1 MKKDTIKSLTTR
13 DQCRVKISV
22 WYGSADNYLHGFR
35 EVMANS
41 CDEINNNFDKGI
53 IEVELFEDLKTISV
67 KDTGRG
73 IPIEGKTDGKPN
85 RVLLF
90 ETLFSGTNYDNEENG
105 KITTGTNGVG
115 TCVLNHTS
123 TLFKVESYR
132 GKKLH
137 ELIYE
142 NGGEFKSFKSYDNP
156 LINEEYTTGTKIT
169 FKLDDDVYTKT
180 EYVYDEV
187 IDICDKIASVNPN
200 IKFVI
205 KHKDDIRNISY
216 KSLQD
221 YFINTMGNE
230 RSFESIV
237 KVFDKPEK
245 NIYEI
250 VLTGSLE
257 NNKQYTFLNGTYL
270 PEQGSIYDGIIN
282 GIRLYSNNYFKSN
295 NMYKS
300 KEKNLTNKDVQG
312 AVSFICKVESVNVSF
327 SNQTKFS
334 TAKKLYE
341 ELGKEYIQEMLEI
354 WKNEEP
360 MEFKRLMD
368 IILVS
373 KRSNE
378 KVQDYMSKTKKKLQE
393 TITVENR
400 VDGYVDCK
408 EYGEDSMLFV
418 CEGRS
423 ALGSI
428 VLARD
433 AKNQAVFPLRGKIL
447 NILKSPYDKIFK
459 NKEIEGLV
467 KVLGCGVESKTTK
480 IDFDKLRFG
489 KLVIATDADCFT
501 GDTKVKM
508 LDGTC
513 KTFEELV
520 EMEKENPN
528 QIYWVYSC
536 DENGKVVPGKGV
548 RPRITT
554 YKDKIYHVEL
564 DNGDI
569 IKCTDNH
576 RFMLRDG
583 SYKEAQ
589 YLVEGDSLMP
599 LYSKKEIYGKRSS
612 NLYERVKTN
621 DNQTWEYTHRLVAK
635 ETQGGIPKGYHVH
648 HIDKNSLN
656 NEPNNLQILTQLEHH
671 KIHLHEDN
679 NRGLQHTYNGT
690 EKHINA
696 VKNAWKSGRY
706 ESVKQRLIEYNKTEM
721 NRESTAILNRREDV
735 KLLQKRGKIAKFGRK
750 ILDLGYELT
759 EEVINTKE
767 YKNHEEWGTQ
777 TYIFPHGT
785 KECKKPGFS
794 LKKILECFDGFDEFV
809 ECSKT
814 YNHKVKSV
822 TIEYLDEKIPMYD
835 ITVEEHHNFSLELSD
850 GSGIFV
856 HNCDGFHIQC
866 LVLTMIYRL
875 MPTLLERGHVYILD
889 TPLFEIR
896 DLKEDKMYYAYSD
909 KEKDEIISKL
919 NKYQVSRNKG
929 LGELEPT
936 TMSMCIKEGSNT
948 IRQVQWEEIE
958 EVNKWF
964 ETLMGEDLQTRKEY
978 IKDNLHKYKMED

>member
-1 MKKDTIKSLTTR
+1 MKNDIIKTLTTR
-13 DQCRVKISV
+13 EQCRDKISV
-22 WYGSADNYLHGFR
+22 WYGSADNYQHGFR
-35 EVMANS
+35 EVMANA

-53 IEVELFEDLKTISV
+53 IEVELFDDLQTISV

-90 ETLFSGTNYDNEENG
+90 ETLFSGTNYDNSKNG
-105 KITTGTNGVG
+105 RITTGVNGVG
-115 TCVLNHTS
+115 TCTLNHTS

-169 FKLDDDVYTKT
+169 FKLDDEVYTKT
-180 EYVYDEV
+180 EYVYDEI
-187 IDICDKIASVNPN
+187 IDICDKIAAVNPN
-200 IKFVI
+200 IEFII

-237 KVFDKPEK
+237 KTFDKPEK

-489 KLVIATDADCFT
+489 KLVIATDADC
-501 GDTKVKM
+501 
-508 LDGTC
+508 
-513 KTFEELV
+513 
-520 EMEKENPN
+520 
-528 QIYWVYSC
+528 
-536 DENGKVVPGKGV
+536 
-548 RPRITT
+548 
-554 YKDKIYHVEL
+554 
-564 DNGDI
+564 
-569 IKCTDNH
+569 
-576 RFMLRDG
+576 
-583 SYKEAQ
+583 
-589 YLVEGDSLMP
+589 
-599 LYSKKEIYGKRSS
+599 
-612 NLYERVKTN
+612 
-621 DNQTWEYTHRLVAK
+621 
-635 ETQGGIPKGYHVH
+635 
-648 HIDKNSLN
+648 
-656 NEPNNLQILTQLEHH
+656 
-671 KIHLHEDN
+671 
-679 NRGLQHTYNGT
+679 
-690 EKHINA
+690 
-696 VKNAWKSGRY
+696 
-706 ESVKQRLIEYNKTEM
+706 
-721 NRESTAILNRREDV
+721 
-735 KLLQKRGKIAKFGRK
+735 
-750 ILDLGYELT
+750 
-759 EEVINTKE
+759 
-767 YKNHEEWGTQ
+767 
-777 TYIFPHGT
+777 
-785 KECKKPGFS
+785 
-794 LKKILECFDGFDEFV
+794 
-809 ECSKT
+809 
-814 YNHKVKSV
+814 
-822 TIEYLDEKIPMYD
+822 
-835 ITVEEHHNFSLELSD
+835 
-850 GSGIFV
+850 
-856 HNCDGFHIQC
+856 DGFHIQC

-896 DLKEDKMYYAYSD
+896 DLKEDKMYYAYYD

-919 NKYQVSRNKG
+919 SKYQVSRNKG

>member
-237 KVFDKPEK
+237 KTFDKPEK

-368 IILVS
+368 VILVS

-489 KLVIATDADCFT
+489 KLVIATDADC
-501 GDTKVKM
+501 
-508 LDGTC
+508 
-513 KTFEELV
+513 
-520 EMEKENPN
+520 
-528 QIYWVYSC
+528 
-536 DENGKVVPGKGV
+536 
-548 RPRITT
+548 
-554 YKDKIYHVEL
+554 
-564 DNGDI
+564 
-569 IKCTDNH
+569 
-576 RFMLRDG
+576 
-583 SYKEAQ
+583 
-589 YLVEGDSLMP
+589 
-599 LYSKKEIYGKRSS
+599 
-612 NLYERVKTN
+612 
-621 DNQTWEYTHRLVAK
+621 
-635 ETQGGIPKGYHVH
+635 
-648 HIDKNSLN
+648 
-656 NEPNNLQILTQLEHH
+656 
-671 KIHLHEDN
+671 
-679 NRGLQHTYNGT
+679 
-690 EKHINA
+690 
-696 VKNAWKSGRY
+696 
-706 ESVKQRLIEYNKTEM
+706 
-721 NRESTAILNRREDV
+721 
-735 KLLQKRGKIAKFGRK
+735 
-750 ILDLGYELT
+750 
-759 EEVINTKE
+759 
-767 YKNHEEWGTQ
+767 
-777 TYIFPHGT
+777 
-785 KECKKPGFS
+785 
-794 LKKILECFDGFDEFV
+794 
-809 ECSKT
+809 
-814 YNHKVKSV
+814 
-822 TIEYLDEKIPMYD
+822 
-835 ITVEEHHNFSLELSD
+835 
-850 GSGIFV
+850 
-856 HNCDGFHIQC
+856 DGFHIQC

-919 NKYQVSRNKG
+919 SKYQVSRNKG

-948 IRQVQWEEIE
+948 IRKVQWEEIE

>member
-230 RSFESIV
+230 RSFESTV
-237 KVFDKPEK
+237 KTFDKPEK

-489 KLVIATDADCFT
+489 KLVIATDADC
-501 GDTKVKM
+501 
-508 LDGTC
+508 
-513 KTFEELV
+513 
-520 EMEKENPN
+520 
-528 QIYWVYSC
+528 
-536 DENGKVVPGKGV
+536 
-548 RPRITT
+548 
-554 YKDKIYHVEL
+554 
-564 DNGDI
+564 
-569 IKCTDNH
+569 
-576 RFMLRDG
+576 
-583 SYKEAQ
+583 
-589 YLVEGDSLMP
+589 
-599 LYSKKEIYGKRSS
+599 
-612 NLYERVKTN
+612 
-621 DNQTWEYTHRLVAK
+621 
-635 ETQGGIPKGYHVH
+635 
-648 HIDKNSLN
+648 
-656 NEPNNLQILTQLEHH
+656 
-671 KIHLHEDN
+671 
-679 NRGLQHTYNGT
+679 
-690 EKHINA
+690 
-696 VKNAWKSGRY
+696 
-706 ESVKQRLIEYNKTEM
+706 
-721 NRESTAILNRREDV
+721 
-735 KLLQKRGKIAKFGRK
+735 
-750 ILDLGYELT
+750 
-759 EEVINTKE
+759 
-767 YKNHEEWGTQ
+767 
-777 TYIFPHGT
+777 
-785 KECKKPGFS
+785 
-794 LKKILECFDGFDEFV
+794 
-809 ECSKT
+809 
-814 YNHKVKSV
+814 
-822 TIEYLDEKIPMYD
+822 
-835 ITVEEHHNFSLELSD
+835 
-850 GSGIFV
+850 
-856 HNCDGFHIQC
+856 DGFHIQC

-919 NKYQVSRNKG
+919 SKYQVSRNKG

>member
-237 KVFDKPEK
+237 KTFDKPEK

-250 VLTGSLE
+250 VLTGSLK
-257 NNKQYTFLNGTYL
+257 NNKQHTFLNGTYL

-489 KLVIATDADCFT
+489 KLVIATDADC
-501 GDTKVKM
+501 
-508 LDGTC
+508 
-513 KTFEELV
+513 
-520 EMEKENPN
+520 
-528 QIYWVYSC
+528 
-536 DENGKVVPGKGV
+536 
-548 RPRITT
+548 
-554 YKDKIYHVEL
+554 
-564 DNGDI
+564 
-569 IKCTDNH
+569 
-576 RFMLRDG
+576 
-583 SYKEAQ
+583 
-589 YLVEGDSLMP
+589 
-599 LYSKKEIYGKRSS
+599 
-612 NLYERVKTN
+612 
-621 DNQTWEYTHRLVAK
+621 
-635 ETQGGIPKGYHVH
+635 
-648 HIDKNSLN
+648 
-656 NEPNNLQILTQLEHH
+656 
-671 KIHLHEDN
+671 
-679 NRGLQHTYNGT
+679 
-690 EKHINA
+690 
-696 VKNAWKSGRY
+696 
-706 ESVKQRLIEYNKTEM
+706 
-721 NRESTAILNRREDV
+721 
-735 KLLQKRGKIAKFGRK
+735 
-750 ILDLGYELT
+750 
-759 EEVINTKE
+759 
-767 YKNHEEWGTQ
+767 
-777 TYIFPHGT
+777 
-785 KECKKPGFS
+785 
-794 LKKILECFDGFDEFV
+794 
-809 ECSKT
+809 
-814 YNHKVKSV
+814 
-822 TIEYLDEKIPMYD
+822 
-835 ITVEEHHNFSLELSD
+835 
-850 GSGIFV
+850 
-856 HNCDGFHIQC
+856 DGFHIQC

-919 NKYQVSRNKG
+919 SKYQVSRNKG

>member
-53 IEVELFEDLKTISV
+53 IEVELFEDLQTISV

-90 ETLFSGTNYDNEENG
+90 ETLFSGTNYDNEANG

-169 FKLDDDVYTKT
+169 FKLDDEVYTKT

-237 KVFDKPEK
+237 KTFDKPEK

-295 NMYKS
+295 NMYRS

-368 IILVS
+368 TILVS

-447 NILKSPYDKIFK
+447 NILKSSYDKIFK

-467 KVLGCGVESKTTK
+467 KVLGCGVESKSTSL
-480 IDFDKLRFG
+480 DLDKLRFG

-508 LDGTC
+508 LDGTY

-520 EMEKENPN
+520 EMEKKNPK
-528 QIYWVYSC
+528 QIYQVYSC
-536 DENGKVVPGKGV
+536 DKYGQLYPGKGYN
-548 RPRITT
+548 PRITT
-554 YKDKIYHVEL
+554 YTDVLYHIEL

-569 IKCTDNH
+569 IKCTNNH
-576 RFMLRDG
+576 RFMLKDG
-583 SYKEAQ
+583 TYKEAQ
-589 YLVEGDSLMP
+589 YLSNDEELKS
-599 LYSKKEIYGKRSS
+599 LYSSHS
-612 NLYERVKTN
+612 
-621 DNQTWEYTHRLVAK
+621 
-635 ETQGGIPKGYHVH
+635 
-648 HIDKNSLN
+648 
-656 NEPNNLQILTQLEHH
+656 
-671 KIHLHEDN
+671 
-679 NRGLQHTYNGT
+679 
-690 EKHINA
+690 
-696 VKNAWKSGRY
+696 
-706 ESVKQRLIEYNKTEM
+706 
-721 NRESTAILNRREDV
+721 
-735 KLLQKRGKIAKFGRK
+735 
-750 ILDLGYELT
+750 
-759 EEVINTKE
+759 
-767 YKNHEEWGTQ
+767 
-777 TYIFPHGT
+777 
-785 KECKKPGFS
+785 
-794 LKKILECFDGFDEFV
+794 
-809 ECSKT
+809 
-814 YNHKVKSV
+814 VKSV
-822 TIEYLDEKIPMYD
+822 TIEHLDEEIPMYD
-835 ITVEEHHNFSLELSD
+835 ITVEDYHNFSLELSD

-866 LVLTMIYRL
+866 LVLTMIYKL
-875 MPTLLERGHVYILD
+875 MPTLLKEGHIYILD

-896 DLKEDKMYYAYSD
+896 DLKTDKMYYAYSD
-909 KEKDEIISKL
+909 KEKDNIIKDL
-919 NKYQVSRNKG
+919 DKYQISRSKG
-929 LGELEPT
+929 LGENDAEVMAHCINEET
-936 TMSMCIKEGSNT
+936 GTMRKVE
-948 IRQVQWEEIE
+948 WEDVEKLNE
-958 EVNKWF
+958 WF
-964 ETLMGEDLQTRKEY
+964 EILMGEELQTRKEY
-978 IKDNLHKYKMED
+978 IKENMHRYKMED

>member
-1 MKKDTIKSLTTR
+1 MKNDIIKTLTTR
-13 DQCRVKISV
+13 EQCRDKISV
-22 WYGSADNYLHGFR
+22 WYGSADNYQHGFR
-35 EVMANS
+35 EVMANA

-53 IEVELFEDLKTISV
+53 IEVDLFDDLQTISV

-90 ETLFSGTNYDNEENG
+90 ETLFSGTNYDNSKNG
-105 KITTGTNGVG
+105 RITTGVNGVG
-115 TCVLNHTS
+115 TCTLNHTS

-169 FKLDDDVYTKT
+169 FKLDDEVYTKT
-180 EYVYDEV
+180 EYVYDEI
-187 IDICDKIASVNPN
+187 IDICDKIAAVNPN
-200 IKFVI
+200 IEFII

-237 KVFDKPEK
+237 KTFDKPEK

-489 KLVIATDADCFT
+489 KLVIATDADC
-501 GDTKVKM
+501 
-508 LDGTC
+508 
-513 KTFEELV
+513 
-520 EMEKENPN
+520 
-528 QIYWVYSC
+528 
-536 DENGKVVPGKGV
+536 
-548 RPRITT
+548 
-554 YKDKIYHVEL
+554 
-564 DNGDI
+564 
-569 IKCTDNH
+569 
-576 RFMLRDG
+576 
-583 SYKEAQ
+583 
-589 YLVEGDSLMP
+589 
-599 LYSKKEIYGKRSS
+599 
-612 NLYERVKTN
+612 
-621 DNQTWEYTHRLVAK
+621 
-635 ETQGGIPKGYHVH
+635 
-648 HIDKNSLN
+648 
-656 NEPNNLQILTQLEHH
+656 
-671 KIHLHEDN
+671 
-679 NRGLQHTYNGT
+679 
-690 EKHINA
+690 
-696 VKNAWKSGRY
+696 
-706 ESVKQRLIEYNKTEM
+706 
-721 NRESTAILNRREDV
+721 
-735 KLLQKRGKIAKFGRK
+735 
-750 ILDLGYELT
+750 
-759 EEVINTKE
+759 
-767 YKNHEEWGTQ
+767 
-777 TYIFPHGT
+777 
-785 KECKKPGFS
+785 
-794 LKKILECFDGFDEFV
+794 
-809 ECSKT
+809 
-814 YNHKVKSV
+814 
-822 TIEYLDEKIPMYD
+822 
-835 ITVEEHHNFSLELSD
+835 
-850 GSGIFV
+850 
-856 HNCDGFHIQC
+856 DGFHIQC

-919 NKYQVSRNKG
+919 SKYQVSRNKG

>member
-53 IEVELFEDLKTISV
+53 IEVELFEDLQTISV

-156 LINEEYTTGTKIT
+156 LINDEYTTGTKIT

-205 KHKDDIRNISY
+205 KHKDDVRNISY

-230 RSFESIV
+230 QSFESVV

-282 GIRLYSNNYFKSN
+282 GIRLYANNYYKAN

-489 KLVIATDADCFT
+489 KLVIATDADC
-501 GDTKVKM
+501 
-508 LDGTC
+508 
-513 KTFEELV
+513 
-520 EMEKENPN
+520 
-528 QIYWVYSC
+528 
-536 DENGKVVPGKGV
+536 
-548 RPRITT
+548 
-554 YKDKIYHVEL
+554 
-564 DNGDI
+564 
-569 IKCTDNH
+569 
-576 RFMLRDG
+576 
-583 SYKEAQ
+583 
-589 YLVEGDSLMP
+589 
-599 LYSKKEIYGKRSS
+599 
-612 NLYERVKTN
+612 
-621 DNQTWEYTHRLVAK
+621 
-635 ETQGGIPKGYHVH
+635 
-648 HIDKNSLN
+648 
-656 NEPNNLQILTQLEHH
+656 
-671 KIHLHEDN
+671 
-679 NRGLQHTYNGT
+679 
-690 EKHINA
+690 
-696 VKNAWKSGRY
+696 
-706 ESVKQRLIEYNKTEM
+706 
-721 NRESTAILNRREDV
+721 
-735 KLLQKRGKIAKFGRK
+735 
-750 ILDLGYELT
+750 
-759 EEVINTKE
+759 
-767 YKNHEEWGTQ
+767 
-777 TYIFPHGT
+777 
-785 KECKKPGFS
+785 
-794 LKKILECFDGFDEFV
+794 
-809 ECSKT
+809 
-814 YNHKVKSV
+814 
-822 TIEYLDEKIPMYD
+822 
-835 ITVEEHHNFSLELSD
+835 
-850 GSGIFV
+850 
-856 HNCDGFHIQC
+856 DGFHIQC

>member
-230 RSFESIV
+230 QSFESVV

-489 KLVIATDADCFT
+489 KLVIATDFD
-501 GDTKVKM
+501 V
-508 LDGTC
+508 DG
-513 KTFEELV
+513 L
-520 EMEKENPN
+520 
-528 QIYWVYSC
+528 
-536 DENGKVVPGKGV
+536 
-548 RPRITT
+548 
-554 YKDKIYHVEL
+554 
-564 DNGDI
+564 
-569 IKCTDNH
+569 
-576 RFMLRDG
+576 
-583 SYKEAQ
+583 
-589 YLVEGDSLMP
+589 
-599 LYSKKEIYGKRSS
+599 
-612 NLYERVKTN
+612 
-621 DNQTWEYTHRLVAK
+621 
-635 ETQGGIPKGYHVH
+635 
-648 HIDKNSLN
+648 
-656 NEPNNLQILTQLEHH
+656 
-671 KIHLHEDN
+671 
-679 NRGLQHTYNGT
+679 
-690 EKHINA
+690 
-696 VKNAWKSGRY
+696 
-706 ESVKQRLIEYNKTEM
+706 
-721 NRESTAILNRREDV
+721 
-735 KLLQKRGKIAKFGRK
+735 
-750 ILDLGYELT
+750 
-759 EEVINTKE
+759 
-767 YKNHEEWGTQ
+767 
-777 TYIFPHGT
+777 
-785 KECKKPGFS
+785 
-794 LKKILECFDGFDEFV
+794 
-809 ECSKT
+809 
-814 YNHKVKSV
+814 
-822 TIEYLDEKIPMYD
+822 
-835 ITVEEHHNFSLELSD
+835 
-850 GSGIFV
+850 
-856 HNCDGFHIQC
+856 HIQC

-875 MPTLLERGHVYILD
+875 MPSLLKNGHVYILD

-896 DLKEDKMYYAYSD
+896 DLKKDEMYYAYSD
-909 KEKDEIISKL
+909 KEKEDIIKKL
-919 NKYQVSRNKG
+919 EKYQISRNKG
-929 LGELEPT
+929 LGEVEAT
-936 TMSMCIKEGSNT
+936 TMAQCIDVEKGT
-948 IRQVQWEEIE
+948 MRQVHWEDVVKID
-958 EVNKWF
+958 KWF
-964 ETLMGEDLQTRKEY
+964 ETLMGEDLQSRKEY
-978 IKDNLHKYKMED
+978 IKENLHKYKMED

>member
-1 MKKDTIKSLTTR
+1 MKNDIIKTLTTR
-13 DQCRVKISV
+13 EQCRDKISV
-22 WYGSADNYLHGFR
+22 WYGSADNYQHGFR

-90 ETLFSGTNYDNEENG
+90 ETLFSGTNYDNSKNG
-105 KITTGTNGVG
+105 RITTGVNGVG
-115 TCVLNHTS
+115 TCTLNHTS

-237 KVFDKPEK
+237 KTFDKPEK

-354 WKNEEP
+354 WKNENP

-489 KLVIATDADCFT
+489 KLVIATDADC
-501 GDTKVKM
+501 
-508 LDGTC
+508 
-513 KTFEELV
+513 
-520 EMEKENPN
+520 
-528 QIYWVYSC
+528 
-536 DENGKVVPGKGV
+536 
-548 RPRITT
+548 
-554 YKDKIYHVEL
+554 
-564 DNGDI
+564 
-569 IKCTDNH
+569 
-576 RFMLRDG
+576 
-583 SYKEAQ
+583 
-589 YLVEGDSLMP
+589 
-599 LYSKKEIYGKRSS
+599 
-612 NLYERVKTN
+612 
-621 DNQTWEYTHRLVAK
+621 
-635 ETQGGIPKGYHVH
+635 
-648 HIDKNSLN
+648 
-656 NEPNNLQILTQLEHH
+656 
-671 KIHLHEDN
+671 
-679 NRGLQHTYNGT
+679 
-690 EKHINA
+690 
-696 VKNAWKSGRY
+696 
-706 ESVKQRLIEYNKTEM
+706 
-721 NRESTAILNRREDV
+721 
-735 KLLQKRGKIAKFGRK
+735 
-750 ILDLGYELT
+750 
-759 EEVINTKE
+759 
-767 YKNHEEWGTQ
+767 
-777 TYIFPHGT
+777 
-785 KECKKPGFS
+785 
-794 LKKILECFDGFDEFV
+794 
-809 ECSKT
+809 
-814 YNHKVKSV
+814 
-822 TIEYLDEKIPMYD
+822 
-835 ITVEEHHNFSLELSD
+835 
-850 GSGIFV
+850 
-856 HNCDGFHIQC
+856 DGFHIQC

>member
-1 MKKDTIKSLTTR
+1 MKNDIIKTLTTR
-13 DQCRVKISV
+13 EQCRDKISV
-22 WYGSADNYLHGFR
+22 WYGSADNYQHGFR
-35 EVMANS
+35 EVMANA

-53 IEVELFEDLKTISV
+53 IEIELFDDLQTISV

-90 ETLFSGTNYDNEENG
+90 ETLFSGTNYDNSKNG
-105 KITTGTNGVG
+105 RITTGVNGVG
-115 TCVLNHTS
+115 TCTLNHTS

-169 FKLDDDVYTKT
+169 FKLDDEVYTKT
-180 EYVYDEV
+180 EYVYDEI

-205 KHKDDIRNISY
+205 KHKEDIRNISY

-237 KVFDKPEK
+237 KTFDKPEK

-360 MEFKRLMD
+360 MEFKRLMN
-368 IILVS
+368 IILTS

-489 KLVIATDADCFT
+489 KLVIATDAD
-501 GDTKVKM
+501 
-508 LDGTC
+508 
-513 KTFEELV
+513 
-520 EMEKENPN
+520 
-528 QIYWVYSC
+528 
-536 DENGKVVPGKGV
+536 
-548 RPRITT
+548 
-554 YKDKIYHVEL
+554 
-564 DNGDI
+564 
-569 IKCTDNH
+569 
-576 RFMLRDG
+576 
-583 SYKEAQ
+583 
-589 YLVEGDSLMP
+589 
-599 LYSKKEIYGKRSS
+599 
-612 NLYERVKTN
+612 
-621 DNQTWEYTHRLVAK
+621 
-635 ETQGGIPKGYHVH
+635 
-648 HIDKNSLN
+648 
-656 NEPNNLQILTQLEHH
+656 
-671 KIHLHEDN
+671 
-679 NRGLQHTYNGT
+679 
-690 EKHINA
+690 
-696 VKNAWKSGRY
+696 
-706 ESVKQRLIEYNKTEM
+706 
-721 NRESTAILNRREDV
+721 
-735 KLLQKRGKIAKFGRK
+735 
-750 ILDLGYELT
+750 
-759 EEVINTKE
+759 
-767 YKNHEEWGTQ
+767 
-777 TYIFPHGT
+777 
-785 KECKKPGFS
+785 
-794 LKKILECFDGFDEFV
+794 
-809 ECSKT
+809 
-814 YNHKVKSV
+814 
-822 TIEYLDEKIPMYD
+822 
-835 ITVEEHHNFSLELSD
+835 
-850 GSGIFV
+850 
-856 HNCDGFHIQC
+856 CDGFHIQC

>member
-90 ETLFSGTNYDNEENG
+90 ETLFSGTNYDNEANG

-250 VLTGSLE
+250 VLNGSLK

-489 KLVIATDADCFT
+489 KLVIATDADC
-501 GDTKVKM
+501 
-508 LDGTC
+508 
-513 KTFEELV
+513 
-520 EMEKENPN
+520 
-528 QIYWVYSC
+528 
-536 DENGKVVPGKGV
+536 
-548 RPRITT
+548 
-554 YKDKIYHVEL
+554 
-564 DNGDI
+564 
-569 IKCTDNH
+569 
-576 RFMLRDG
+576 
-583 SYKEAQ
+583 
-589 YLVEGDSLMP
+589 
-599 LYSKKEIYGKRSS
+599 
-612 NLYERVKTN
+612 
-621 DNQTWEYTHRLVAK
+621 
-635 ETQGGIPKGYHVH
+635 
-648 HIDKNSLN
+648 
-656 NEPNNLQILTQLEHH
+656 
-671 KIHLHEDN
+671 
-679 NRGLQHTYNGT
+679 
-690 EKHINA
+690 
-696 VKNAWKSGRY
+696 
-706 ESVKQRLIEYNKTEM
+706 
-721 NRESTAILNRREDV
+721 
-735 KLLQKRGKIAKFGRK
+735 
-750 ILDLGYELT
+750 
-759 EEVINTKE
+759 
-767 YKNHEEWGTQ
+767 
-777 TYIFPHGT
+777 
-785 KECKKPGFS
+785 
-794 LKKILECFDGFDEFV
+794 
-809 ECSKT
+809 
-814 YNHKVKSV
+814 
-822 TIEYLDEKIPMYD
+822 
-835 ITVEEHHNFSLELSD
+835 
-850 GSGIFV
+850 
-856 HNCDGFHIQC
+856 DGFHIQC

>member
-237 KVFDKPEK
+237 KTFDKPEK

-489 KLVIATDADCFT
+489 KLVIATDADC
-501 GDTKVKM
+501 
-508 LDGTC
+508 
-513 KTFEELV
+513 
-520 EMEKENPN
+520 
-528 QIYWVYSC
+528 
-536 DENGKVVPGKGV
+536 
-548 RPRITT
+548 
-554 YKDKIYHVEL
+554 
-564 DNGDI
+564 
-569 IKCTDNH
+569 
-576 RFMLRDG
+576 
-583 SYKEAQ
+583 
-589 YLVEGDSLMP
+589 
-599 LYSKKEIYGKRSS
+599 
-612 NLYERVKTN
+612 
-621 DNQTWEYTHRLVAK
+621 
-635 ETQGGIPKGYHVH
+635 
-648 HIDKNSLN
+648 
-656 NEPNNLQILTQLEHH
+656 
-671 KIHLHEDN
+671 
-679 NRGLQHTYNGT
+679 
-690 EKHINA
+690 
-696 VKNAWKSGRY
+696 
-706 ESVKQRLIEYNKTEM
+706 
-721 NRESTAILNRREDV
+721 
-735 KLLQKRGKIAKFGRK
+735 
-750 ILDLGYELT
+750 
-759 EEVINTKE
+759 
-767 YKNHEEWGTQ
+767 
-777 TYIFPHGT
+777 
-785 KECKKPGFS
+785 
-794 LKKILECFDGFDEFV
+794 
-809 ECSKT
+809 
-814 YNHKVKSV
+814 
-822 TIEYLDEKIPMYD
+822 
-835 ITVEEHHNFSLELSD
+835 
-850 GSGIFV
+850 
-856 HNCDGFHIQC
+856 DGFHIQC

-919 NKYQVSRNKG
+919 SKYQVSRNKG

-948 IRQVQWEEIE
+948 IRKVQWEEIE

>member
-1 MKKDTIKSLTTR
+1 MKNDIIKTLTTR
-13 DQCRVKISV
+13 EQCRDRISV
-22 WYGSADNYLHGFR
+22 WYGSADNYQHGFR
-35 EVMANS
+35 EVMANA

-53 IEVELFEDLKTISV
+53 IEIELFEDLKTISV

-90 ETLFSGTNYDNEENG
+90 ETLFAGTNYENSKKG
-105 KITTGTNGVG
+105 KITTGVNGVG
-115 TCVLNHTS
+115 TCTLNHTS

-156 LINEEYTTGTKIT
+156 LINEEYSTGTKIT
-169 FKLDDDVYTKT
+169 FKLDDEVYTKT
-180 EYVYDEV
+180 EYVYDEI

-230 RSFESIV
+230 QSFESVV

-360 MEFKRLMD
+360 MEFKRLMN
-368 IILVS
+368 IILAS

-489 KLVIATDADCFT
+489 KLVIATDAD
-501 GDTKVKM
+501 
-508 LDGTC
+508 
-513 KTFEELV
+513 
-520 EMEKENPN
+520 
-528 QIYWVYSC
+528 
-536 DENGKVVPGKGV
+536 
-548 RPRITT
+548 
-554 YKDKIYHVEL
+554 
-564 DNGDI
+564 
-569 IKCTDNH
+569 
-576 RFMLRDG
+576 
-583 SYKEAQ
+583 
-589 YLVEGDSLMP
+589 
-599 LYSKKEIYGKRSS
+599 
-612 NLYERVKTN
+612 
-621 DNQTWEYTHRLVAK
+621 
-635 ETQGGIPKGYHVH
+635 
-648 HIDKNSLN
+648 
-656 NEPNNLQILTQLEHH
+656 
-671 KIHLHEDN
+671 
-679 NRGLQHTYNGT
+679 
-690 EKHINA
+690 
-696 VKNAWKSGRY
+696 
-706 ESVKQRLIEYNKTEM
+706 
-721 NRESTAILNRREDV
+721 
-735 KLLQKRGKIAKFGRK
+735 
-750 ILDLGYELT
+750 
-759 EEVINTKE
+759 
-767 YKNHEEWGTQ
+767 
-777 TYIFPHGT
+777 
-785 KECKKPGFS
+785 
-794 LKKILECFDGFDEFV
+794 
-809 ECSKT
+809 
-814 YNHKVKSV
+814 
-822 TIEYLDEKIPMYD
+822 
-835 ITVEEHHNFSLELSD
+835 
-850 GSGIFV
+850 
-856 HNCDGFHIQC
+856 CDGFHIQC